1 MHLRVNKFLQAKEKG
16 KTDVDIRFGNY
27 FLRKASK
34 TLVIVATET
43 VTVQNDHKNKD
54 NPKNEDDLKDE
65 DE

>member
-1 MHLRVNKFLQAKEKG
+1 MMHLRVSIKNRFLWAKEKG

-43 VTVQNDHKNKD
+43 VTVQ
-54 NPKNEDDLKDE
+54 
-65 DE
+65 